1 MKTKIYMMTVILV
14 MNIPLL
20 YAGDPLVPVTKA
32 GSKPNDVS
40 FSVAYLAPVTPREA
54 TFTDHGTVSPSL
66 IRHISSITL
75 TDVIYDFI
83 NEQAFIP
90 ESGSFFLMRLA
101 PVTPTEAGFEDLDI
115 ETVKTTVNLVP
126 VTPATAEFNE

>member
-14 MNIPLL
+14 LNIPLL

-54 TFTDHGTVSPSL
+54 TFTDHSAVSPLL
-66 IRHISSITL
+66 IRYISSITL

-83 NEQAFIP
+83 NEEAFIP
-90 ESGSFFLMRLA
+90 EFGTFSMAKFA
-101 PVTPTEAGFEDLDI
+101 PVTPEEATFEDSEI
-115 ETVKTTVNLVP
+115 ETVKTTVDLVP
-126 VTPATAEFNE
+126 VAPATAEFNE